1 MSGNYVENVSGR
13 EEAVAEKGNP
23 AQKSWTILLE
33 RKIKAALYNNGHR
46 EVKVEK
52 VQQPLNGQ
60 WLIVVNG
67 SIIVHR
73 PAKTVVS
80 IYRADDVVN
89 KETIVGAPCFT
100 NLVDENK
107 PSARC
112 KNEGEMMKTLLTEV
126 DRDLGLLAK
135 EPVAEKVDDT
145 ADEETP
151 ETGKRSRLKRRVS
164 ASVARMAKAPVAD
177 EEDDESEVAPE
188 SKLKAGQRPDPL
200 PFPPLLSFID
210 GAKQFVALDAML
222 VEAVDVN
229 GQYVTWAVNV
239 YVPVH
244 EIVDNELKIVEHLH
258 LMTLIDQHSRECS
271 EDDLADSTMAP
282 LLIRFDKEEMQS
294 GSAKQTIEEFFD
306 NRRMQSGLKPVD
318 GAICFLQDDVGLP
331 ETSIDWFAHFDGV
344 IQRQSVLVEQTCK
357 HHMRAV
363 QNSLARSSLKTV
375 YFGKAISEQE

>member
-33 RKIKAALYNNGHR
+33 RKIKAALYNNGR
-46 EVKVEK
+46 SEVKVEK

-80 IYRADDVVN
+80 IYRADDVIN
-89 KETIVGAPCFT
+89 KDTIVGAPCFT

-135 EPVAEKVDDT
+135 EPDASKVVDSIDDE
-145 ADEETP
+145 AP
-151 ETGKRSRLKRRVS
+151 ETGKRSRIKRRVS
-164 ASVARMAKAPVAD
+164 GSVSRMAKGPVAD
-177 EEDDESEVAPE
+177 EEDDEAETAPE
-188 SKLKAGQRPDPL
+188 SKLKAGQRPDPI

-210 GAKQFVALDAML
+210 SAKQFVALDAML

-239 YVPVH
+239 YIPIH

-258 LMTLIDQHSRECS
+258 MLTLIDQHSRECS
-271 EDDLADSTMAP
+271 ETDLADSTMAP
-282 LLIRFDKEEMQS
+282 LFIRFDKEEMET
-294 GSAKQTIEEFFD
+294 GTAKQTIEEFFD
-306 NRRMQSGLKPVD
+306 KRRLQSGLKPVD
-318 GAICFLQDDVGLP
+318 GGICFLQDDIGLP
-331 ETSIDWFAHFDGV
+331 DTSINMFAHFAGI
-344 IQRQSVLVEQTCK
+344 IQRQSVPVEQTCK

-363 QNSLARSSLKTV
+363 QSALIRCSLKTV

>member
-145 ADEETP
+145 
-151 ETGKRSRLKRRVS
+151 
-164 ASVARMAKAPVAD
+164 AD